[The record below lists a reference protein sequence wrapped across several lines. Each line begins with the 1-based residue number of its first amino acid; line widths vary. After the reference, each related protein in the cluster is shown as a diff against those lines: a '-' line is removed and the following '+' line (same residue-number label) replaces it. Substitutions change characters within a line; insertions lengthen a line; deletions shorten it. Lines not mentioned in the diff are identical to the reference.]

1 MSLQVLIVGSYSK
14 AFYTFTDMLRER
26 GFETRGASTVGDA
39 RPVLQE
45 GGTALVLCAAELLD
59 GTYRDILEIAGSKP
73 TPVPVMVF
81 AGMDDSRERQ
91 EAISLGAVDC
101 VPRPLSVEESAAIVQ
116 KAATFISSPRP
127 QAAISAN
134 HLTRGSTT
142 LPK

>member
-14 AFYTFTDMLRER
+14 AFYTFTNMLRER

-59 GTYRDILEIAGSKP
+59 GSYRDILEIAASKP

-81 AGMDDSRERQ
+81 AGIDDTHERQ
-91 EAISLGAVDC
+91 EAIALGAVDC
-101 VPRPLSVEESAAIVQ
+101 VPRPLSAEESAAIVQ
-116 KAATFISSPRP
+116 KAATFISSSRPR
-127 QAAISAN
+127 AAVSAN